1 MCLRLKLVPS
11 CLHNRQEGSVLFYK
25 SLRYGREALWNS
37 ISMKRLRSSGKFAVV
52 LLLFISIA
60 GYSSDICF
68 DFEPAHAEYS
78 ASPFTAIEKRKTDA
92 LISFAVAL
100 TCNNPEKT
108 ISLLIETL
116 KSDPDAELPMRLLL
130 NQISDTTDAEKI
142 IRALAELA
150 ELNPQAL
157 KVNLVAILMLKDQDR
172 KRCISIAESCLNNC
186 SDWKKLNPSELKVFC
201 SIIGLLGTMYSA
213 DSADFSKGA
222 SLFEDYLD
230 NDIIGHNY
238 TVLESA
244 VLFYHMAGE
253 KSDDRPFLLF
263 LESDKE
269 KYLHKEQEYLA
280 KINDFFQ
287 ETEDTA
293 ILSSMASFYESLGLE
308 KEAEKILLR
317 RILANPDDLALRVKL
332 AGFLFKQKQFN
343 KSSAIWRTVADKS
356 TANPELYMGYG
367 DAAFYSKYYA
377 EAAEA
382 YGKYLKSNPD
392 NMVSKFMRAMAY
404 FEQGDFKKTLVELHA
419 MPDNFMILKVRA
431 MAEDRMGNDR
441 EALNLLQQAENAAL
455 QTNPDFLDS
464 IFYLFMVLLAEKNH
478 NPELVI
484 KYAAVIE
491 KKFTLKDPMLA
502 NAIGFT
508 YADMNIK
515 LDEAEKLIRFALEKE
530 PGKAEYY
537 DSLAWVLFRKG
548 KFKEALDNI
557 NVSISKQEKLMN
569 AVIADHAGDIN
580 FALGNTSAAIKYWKS
595 ALQTYSREISHPA
608 IEGKLKKAAET
619 MNSEAKK

>member
-1 MCLRLKLVPS
+1 MCLRLKWVPS

-25 SLRYGREALWNS
+25 SLRRGREALWNS

-68 DFEPAHAEYS
+68 DFEPEY
-78 ASPFTAIEKRKTDA
+78 AVYGDGPFTAVEKRKTDA
-92 LISFAVAL
+92 LISFAIAL
-100 TCNNPEKT
+100 TCNNPEK
-108 ISLLIETL
+108 IVSLLIETL
-116 KSDPDAELPMRLLL
+116 KSDPDADLPMRLLL
-130 NQISDTTDAEKI
+130 NQISDTTDADKI
-142 IRALAELA
+142 IRALAEIA
-150 ELNPQAL
+150 ESNPQAL
-157 KVNLVAILMLKDQDR
+157 KVNLVAVLMLKDQDR
-172 KRCISIAESCLNNC
+172 KRGISIAENCLNNC
-186 SDWKKLNPSELKVFC
+186 SDWRKLNPSELKVFC
-201 SIIGLLGTMYSA
+201 SIIGLLGTMYST
-213 DSADFSKGA
+213 DSADFSKGVT
-222 SLFEDYLD
+222 LFEDYLD

-244 VLFYHMAGE
+244 VLFYHAVGE
-253 KSDDRPFLLF
+253 KSDDRPFLWF
-263 LESDKE
+263 FESDKE
-269 KYLHKEQEYLA
+269 KYLDRKQEYLT
-280 KINDFFQ
+280 KIKDFFQ
-287 ETEDTA
+287 ETEDKT
-293 ILSSMASFYESLGLE
+293 ILASMVSFYESLGLE
-308 KEAEKILLR
+308 KEAEEILLR
-317 RILANPDDLALRVKL
+317 RILTDPDDLALRVKL
-332 AGFLFKQKQFN
+332 AGFFFKQRQFS
-343 KSSAIWRTVADKS
+343 KSSAVWRTIADKS
-356 TANPELYMGYG
+356 TANPELYMSYG

-382 YGKYLKSNPD
+382 YDKYLKSDPD
-392 NMVSKFMRAMAY
+392 NMVSKFMQAMTY
-404 FEQGDFKKTLVELHA
+404 FEQGDFKKTLVELHS

-455 QTNPDFLDS
+455 QNNPAFLDS
-464 IFYLFMVLLAEKNH
+464 IFYLFMVLLAEKN
-478 NPELVI
+478 NNQELVI
-484 KYAAVIE
+484 KYATIIE

-530 PGKAEYY
+530 DKAEYY

-548 KFKEALDNI
+548 KLKEALDNI

-580 FALGNTSAAIKYWKS
+580 FALGNTSAAIKYWKT

-619 MNSEAKK
+619 MNPVTQK